1 MRMCKELESVMSGF
15 RPIAAALAIVIASA
29 AAPAGAQDLRREIE
43 GVVKEYIQNNPQA
56 IQQIIRDYL
65 VNNPEV
71 LQRVLADA
79 LKKQQPSIAD
89 TAAPAPPGADKAKLV
104 RSNAAA
110 LFNSPHQVTLGNP
123 EGDVTLVEFF
133 DYSCGFCKR
142 AVGDKIELLK
152 SDPKLRIV
160 LKEYPILGPN
170 SLEAA
175 RIAVA
180 VRMQDPAGR
189 RYLEFHKTLL
199 GDRMPPTRERV
210 LAAAR
215 DAGIDMARLDQ
226 DLASDEVGAS
236 LDENTRLARALGI
249 NGTPSYVVG
258 EQVVVGAVGLDALR
272 NRIQAA
278 RK

>member
-1 MRMCKELESVMSGF
+1 MRRFCSV
-15 RPIAAALAIVIASA
+15 AVLAIMLGGT

-65 VNNPEV
+65 VNNPEI
-71 LQRVLADA
+71 LQRILVDA

-89 TAAPAPPGADKAKLV
+89 TAAPTPPAADKARLV

-142 AVGDKIELLK
+142 ALGDKIELLK

-175 RIAVA
+175 RIGVA
-180 VRMQDPAGR
+180 VRMQDPAGS
-189 RYLEFHKTLL
+189 RYLEFHKALL

-226 DLASDEVGAS
+226 DLASDEVGTS

-258 EQVVVGAVGLDALR
+258 EQVVIGAVGLDVLR
-272 NRIQAA
+272 SRIHAA